1 MGKIKVLIV
10 DDSAVVRQVAKEIL
24 DADEDIEVIGVAA
37 GPIFARE
44 RLKRVWPD
52 VMLLDIETPRLDG
65 LAFLKEVMAERPLPV
80 VVCSTQGGNKAGSTT
95 HQALAAGAVGVINMP
110 ELGLRDFLR
119 NAADQLVSAIKTA
132 VGFTEDIRGERNV
145 TPAPVVT
152 PASITVSNGLAA
164 NGVRNADAVVAIG
177 TSTGGTQALE
187 AVLTAL
193 PPDCPGIVI
202 VQHMPERFTALFSER
217 LDSLCRI
224 EVLEAKNG
232 DRVKPGRALVAPGGR
247 HMTLR
252 RNGDHYEVQV
262 ADGPPVNRH
271 KPSVDVLFHSVAKVA
286 GANALGVIMTG
297 MGDDGAL
304 GMREMHEAGAFTI
317 AEDEASCVVFGMPK
331 EAIKL
336 GGVDRIVSL
345 QQIPREIVAFGRQPQ
360 IEGR

>member
-1 MGKIKVLIV
+1 
-10 DDSAVVRQVAKEIL
+10 
-24 DADEDIEVIGVAA
+24 
-37 GPIFARE
+37 
-44 RLKRVWPD
+44 
-52 VMLLDIETPRLDG
+52 TPRLDG
-65 LAFLKEVMAERPLPV
+65 LAFLKEIMAERPLPV
-80 VVCSTQGGNKAGSTT
+80 VVCSTQEGNKAGSTT

-119 NAADQLVSAIKTA
+119 NAAEHVVSVIKTA
-132 VGFTEDIRGERNV
+132 VGFTPDIQVERGLPPGPEAS
-145 TPAPVVT
+145 PPVIPVR
-152 PASITVSNGLAA
+152 NGLAA
-164 NGVRNADAVVAIG
+164 NPVVNADAVVAIG

-232 DRVKPGRALVAPGGR
+232 DRVQPGRALVAPGGR

-252 RNGDHYEVQV
+252 RNGGHYEVQV

-271 KPSVDVLFHSVAKVA
+271 KPSVDVLFRSVAKVA
-286 GANALGVIMTG
+286 GDKALGIIMTG

-336 GGVDRIVSL
+336 GAVDRIVSL
-345 QQIPREIVAFGRQPQ
+345 QQIAWEIVTFGRQALG
-360 IEGR
+360 EGI